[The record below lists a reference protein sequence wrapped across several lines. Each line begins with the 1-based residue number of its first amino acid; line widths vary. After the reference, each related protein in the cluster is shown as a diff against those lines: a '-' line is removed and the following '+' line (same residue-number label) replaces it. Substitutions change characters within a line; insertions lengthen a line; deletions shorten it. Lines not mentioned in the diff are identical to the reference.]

1 MLEAQKIWFSKKI
14 GNNQEGVVMNLEKI
28 EDSHFSYS
36 DVPTFFKF
44 PHSKE
49 LNSINVAMVGVPL
62 DQATTNRAGTRFGP
76 RSIRLAS
83 QMYGAEFRYEEGIF
97 DIELERFILKKMRAV
112 DYGDM
117 PIIPTMTE
125 LNIQSIEKITKK
137 IIDAGVLPVIFGGD
151 HSISYP
157 IVKAFSNEKFD
168 IIQFD
173 THLDFANDTG
183 GLGMIYS
190 HGNPIKRIS
199 ELGNVGQIT
208 QIGIRGLLN
217 DKNTY
222 LEARNFGSKI
232 ITAQQVY
239 GKGLDWVIEQ
249 IPQSKNIY
257 VTIDIDVFDPSVAP
271 GTGTPEPGGLSYL
284 QVKKLLTALP
294 TKGRV
299 LGFDLVEVNPLYDSG
314 EMTSQLAARITL
326 DFLGAIMSG
335 NEMS

>member
-1 MLEAQKIWFSKKI
+1 
-14 GNNQEGVVMNLEKI
+14 VNLEKI
-28 EDSHFSYS
+28 ERSHFSYS
-36 DVPTFFKF
+36 DIPTFFKF

-49 LNSINVAMVGVPL
+49 LHNVNVAMVGVPL

-83 QMYGAEFRYEEGIF
+83 QMYGAEFHDGEGIF
-97 DIELERFILKKMRAV
+97 DIELGRFILDGMRAI
-112 DYGDM
+112 DYGDI
-117 PIIPTMTE
+117 PIFPTMTE
-125 LNIQSIEKITKK
+125 LNIQSIEKITKE
-137 IIDAGVLPVIFGGD
+137 IIDAHVLPVIFGGD

-157 IVKAFSNEKFD
+157 IVKAFSNEKLD

-199 ELGNVGQIT
+199 ELGNIGQIT

-217 DKNTY
+217 DKNTF
-222 LEARNFGSKI
+222 LEAKKFGTKI
-232 ITAQQVY
+232 ITTQQVFE
-239 GKGLDWVIEQ
+239 KDLNWVIGE

-257 VTIDIDVFDPSVAP
+257 VTIDIDVFDPSIAP
-271 GTGTPEPGGLSYL
+271 GTGTPEPGGLSYF
-284 QVKKLLTALP
+284 QVKQLLTALP
-294 TKGRV
+294 TKGRI

-314 EMTSQLAARITL
+314 EITSQLAARITL
-326 DFLGAIMSG
+326 DFLGAIMDH
-335 NEMS
+335 